1 MYTIKDV
8 CHTGILENPREIKD
22 VKVIDDRKLL
32 LTFHDNE
39 KRVFDTSLLKGSAF
53 TVLRDPDAFK
63 SVSIESGVVTWLNG
77 DLDCA
82 PEYMYRYSEK
92 Y

>member
-8 CHTGILENPREIKD
+8 CHTGILENPCEIKD
-22 VKVIDDRKLL
+22 VKAIDGRRLL
-32 LTFHDNE
+32 LTFRNNE

-53 TVLRDPDAFK
+53 AALRDPDAFK
-63 SVSIESGVVTWLNG
+63 SVNIENGVVTWLNG